1 LKFIHQGTSKGWVAF
16 KGDRAMRKR
25 ILYLLML
32 AMFLGGS
39 VWLYVKKYDVC
50 ISGACRLNY
59 HNVSKAP
66 DNPSLEAKIN

>member
-1 LKFIHQGTSKGWVAF
+1 
-16 KGDRAMRKR
+16 MRKM

-39 VWLYVKKYDVC
+39 VWLYVKEYDVC
-50 ISGACRLNY
+50 ISGSCRLEKNY

>member
-1 LKFIHQGTSKGWVAF
+1 
-16 KGDRAMRKR
+16 MRKM

-39 VWLYVKKYDVC
+39 VWLYVKEYDVC
-50 ISGACRLNY
+50 MSGTCRLEKNY

-66 DNPSLEAKIN
+66 DNPSLEIKIN